1 MTELIFGLNHERGT
15 TLVLVTHDLE
25 LARRCGRI
33 LRLRGGA
40 VIADEA
46 A

>member
-1 MTELIFGLNHERGT
+1 
-15 TLVLVTHDLE
+15 VLVTHDLE

-40 VIADEA
+40 VVADGPV
-46 A
+46 